1 MGSGPIG
8 CAFCN
13 SLPFDRD
20 VSIRKC
26 REYRGK
32 SEREKVATELGSG
45 TSADIVQLNPPWM
58 GDFVSN
64 GDFFVD
70 LGQYGYDIEG
80 FDKKLIDNYCTYNGT
95 LITLPSGLNARC
107 YIMNKTKLDEFGIP
121 SGLDTAWT
129 WDDLITIGRNV
140 HEKNPVHSPMEKV
153 HWTT

>member
-1 MGSGPIG
+1 M
-8 CAFCN
+8 
-13 SLPFDRD
+13 
-20 VSIRKC
+20 
-26 REYRGK
+26 
-32 SEREKVATELGSG
+32 
-45 TSADIVQLNPPWM
+45 
-58 GDFVSN
+58 
-64 GDFFVD
+64 D

-140 HEKNPVHSPMEKV
+140 HEKNPDMYFLNIDKSDMVEFVMRPYIIQKTGKFLIDE
-153 HWTT
+153 